1 MQPLRRCTQHGRQLL
16 QLAVDSD
23 ADGLKAPLGGVL
35 LLPQRRRRHGGADHL
50 HQLPRSLDGG
60 LFPALHDVPGDGG
73 GIAFLAVF
81 KQDAP
86 QLLITPAVDHVPCR
100 QTRRAVHPHIQWGVV
115 HIGKSTLC
123 IVQLWGGDAQV
134 KEHPVHGVDVQVVQH
149 LRQTAEVAVDQ
160 RHPVGVL
167 RQTDTGGLQRRPVPV
182 QTDEPSP
189 CRQAAEDLQ

>member
-1 MQPLRRCTQHGRQLL
+1 M
-16 QLAVDSD
+16 
-23 ADGLKAPLGGVL
+23 
-35 LLPQRRRRHGGADHL
+35 
-50 HQLPRSLDGG
+50 
-60 LFPALHDVPGDGG
+60 
-73 GIAFLAVF
+73 
-81 KQDAP
+81 
-86 QLLITPAVDHVPCR
+86 
-100 QTRRAVHPHIQWGVV
+100 

-134 KEHPVHGVDVQVVQH
+134 KEHPVHGIDVQVVQH

-189 CRQAAEDLQ
+189 CRQSAEDLQ